1 MTAPGVVPDERA
13 RARVAVFAG
22 SFDPVTAGHVDLA
35 LRALAFADHL
45 VIAVAVNASKQPMF
59 ALEEREAMV
68 RDALESARRAA
79 GAAAGRVEVRRLEGL
94 LVRFAEEVGAT
105 LLVRGLR
112 NGSDFDYEAQM
123 AQMNRHVAPALDT
136 VFLAPSPAVG
146 FVSST
151 LVREVSRLG
160 GDVGRLVPPNVAAAL
175 ARRFP
180 RGQPFGG
187 A

>member
-1 MTAPGVVPDERA
+1 MTAGPRA
-13 RARVAVFAG
+13 ATSAAPPRVAVFAG

-35 LRALAFADHL
+35 LRALAVADRL
-45 VIAVAVNASKQPMF
+45 VVAVAVNASKQPMF

-68 RDALESARRAA
+68 RDALAAA
-79 GAAAGRVEVRRLEGL
+79 GAPPGRVEVRRLEGL
-94 LVRFAEEVGAT
+94 LVRFAQEAGAT

-136 VFLAPSPAVG
+136 VFLAPSPAVR

-160 GDVGRLVPPNVAAAL
+160 GDVGALVPPNVAAAL
-175 ARRFP
+175 ACRSPPPAR
-180 RGQPFGG
+180 
-187 A
+187 

>member
-1 MTAPGVVPDERA
+1 MT
-13 RARVAVFAG
+13 RVAVFAG

-35 LRALAFADHL
+35 RRALTLADRL
-45 VIAVAVNASKQPMF
+45 VVAVAVNASKQPMF
-59 ALEEREAMV
+59 TLEEREAMV
-68 RDALESARRAA
+68 REALAA
-79 GAAAGRVEVRRLEGL
+79 EGQRVEVRRLDGL
-94 LVRFAEEVGAT
+94 LVRFAQEVGAT

-123 AQMNRHVAPALDT
+123 AQMNRHVAAQLGGFPPGGPALDT

-160 GDVGRLVPPNVAAAL
+160 GDVRALVPPGVAAAL
-175 ARRFP
+175 AQRFP
-180 RGQPFGG
+180 PRGTD

>member
-1 MTAPGVVPDERA
+1 MSAAPA

-35 LRALAFADHL
+35 LRALALADRL
-45 VIAVAVNASKQPMF
+45 VVAVAVNASKQPLF
-59 ALEEREAMV
+59 PLAEREALA
-68 RDALESARRAA
+68 RDALLDA
-79 GAAAGRVEVRRLEGL
+79 GAPAERLEVRRLDGL
-94 LVRFAEEVGAT
+94 LVRFAQEAGAT

-112 NGSDFDYEAQM
+112 GGGDFDYEAQM

-160 GDVGRLVPPNVAAAL
+160 GDVGALVPPNVAAAL

-180 RGQPFGG
+180 RPGAGG
-187 A
+187 AA

>member
-1 MTAPGVVPDERA
+1 VS
-13 RARVAVFAG
+13 ARVAVFAG

-35 LRALAFADHL
+35 LRALALADRL
-45 VIAVAVNASKQPMF
+45 VVAVAVNASKQPMF
-59 ALEEREAMV
+59 TLEEREALV
-68 RDALESARRAA
+68 RDALDEA
-79 GAAAGRVEVRRLEGL
+79 GAPAGRVDVRRLDGL
-94 LVRFAEEVGAT
+94 LVRFAQEAGAT

-160 GDVGRLVPPNVAAAL
+160 GDVGALVPPNVAAAL

-180 RGQPFGG
+180 GAAAGAGRGAGSG
-187 A
+187 AGR

>member
-1 MTAPGVVPDERA
+1 MSAAPAPRP
-13 RARVAVFAG
+13 RVAVFAG

-35 LRALAFADHL
+35 LRALALADRL
-45 VIAVAVNASKQPMF
+45 VVAVAVNASKQPMF
-59 ALEEREAMV
+59 TLEERESLV
-68 RDALESARRAA
+68 REALA
-79 GAAAGRVEVRRLEGL
+79 GAGGRVEVRRLDGL
-94 LVRFAEEVGAT
+94 LVRFAQDAGAT

-160 GDVGRLVPPNVAAAL
+160 GDVGALVPPNVAAAL

-180 RGQPFGG
+180 RPAPPAGG
-187 A
+187 GR

>member
-1 MTAPGVVPDERA
+1 VT
-13 RARVAVFAG
+13 RVAVFAG

-35 LRALAFADHL
+35 RRALALVDRL

-59 ALEEREAMV
+59 TLEEREAMV
-68 RDALESARRAA
+68 REALAA
-79 GAAAGRVEVRRLEGL
+79 ERGRVDVRRLDGL
-94 LVRFAEEVGAT
+94 LVRFAQEAGAT

-123 AQMNRHVAPALDT
+123 AQMNRHVAQIGGPALDT

-160 GDVGRLVPPNVAAAL
+160 GDVSALVPPNVAAAL

-180 RGQPFGG
+180 PRGTAP
-187 A
+187 